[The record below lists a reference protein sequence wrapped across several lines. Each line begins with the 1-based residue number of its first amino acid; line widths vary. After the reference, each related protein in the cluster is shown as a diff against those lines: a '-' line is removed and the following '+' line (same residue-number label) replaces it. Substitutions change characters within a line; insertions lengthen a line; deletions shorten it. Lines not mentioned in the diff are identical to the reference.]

1 MKTTVD
7 QEKQRLD
14 LGNYYE
20 DILPEDIDEANA
32 GRQDNKLIIRLL
44 VLGFFVLVTLSAC
57 VALLVLF
64 SNGNL

>member
-1 MKTTVD
+1 MKRTVD

-20 DILPEDIDEANA
+20 DILPEDINEANA
-32 GRQDNKLIIRLL
+32 GRQDSKLIIRLL

-57 VALLVLF
+57 VALIVLF